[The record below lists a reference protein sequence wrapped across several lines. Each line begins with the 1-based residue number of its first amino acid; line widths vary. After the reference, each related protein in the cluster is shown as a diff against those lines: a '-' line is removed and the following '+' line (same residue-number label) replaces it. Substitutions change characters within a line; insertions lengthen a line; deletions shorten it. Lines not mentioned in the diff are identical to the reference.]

1 MTIALLLIDI
11 QNAIVAGKASP
22 ERQPAVEAALE
33 AMVKR
38 LGKVLYK
45 ARAAHIPVI
54 VIQHDGG
61 EDHRLAKGSEGWEL
75 RPELAPLSSE
85 MLIHKAYSD
94 AFFETTLSAFL
105 SRKFVERLVI
115 GGCMT
120 QFCVDTTVR
129 SAVAHGYDV
138 TLLSD
143 GHTTG
148 DNGILGFEDI
158 IAHHNATLDGFD
170 AGDRD
175 VRLMACD
182 EMEF

>member
-1 MTIALLLIDI
+1 MTTALLLIDI

-22 ERQPAVEAALE
+22 ARQPAVDAALD
-33 AMVKR
+33 AMIKR
-38 LGKVLYK
+38 LSKVLYK
-45 ARAAHIPVI
+45 ARAAGVPVI
-54 VIQHDGG
+54 VVQHDGT
-61 EDHRLAKGSEGWEL
+61 EDHRLATGTEGWEL

-85 MLIHKAYSD
+85 MLIHKHFSD
-94 AFFETTLSAFL
+94 AFFETTLGAYL
-105 SRKFVERLVI
+105 SRKFIERVVI
-115 GGCMT
+115 GGCMS

-148 DNGILGFEDI
+148 DNDVLGYEQI

-175 VRLMACD
+175 VKLMACD
-182 EMEF
+182 EIEF

>member
-1 MTIALLLIDI
+1 MTTALLLIDI

-22 ERQPAVEAALE
+22 ARQPAVDGALE
-33 AMVKR
+33 AMIKR
-38 LGKVLYK
+38 VGKVLYK
-45 ARAAHIPVI
+45 ARAAGVPVI
-54 VIQHDGG
+54 VIQHDGDG
-61 EDHRLAKGSEGWEL
+61 DHRLATGSEGWEL
-75 RPELAPLSSE
+75 RRELAPLSSE
-85 MLIHKAYSD
+85 MLIHKHYSD
-94 AFFETTLSAFL
+94 AFFETTLGAYV

-115 GGCMT
+115 AGCMT

-148 DNGILGFEDI
+148 DNDVLGFEDI
-158 IAHHNATLDGFD
+158 IAHHNATLEGFD

-182 EMEF
+182 EIEF